1 MSSDVPARTRRTG
14 AIVAVIL
21 VVGAAASIAFS
32 LRGSFG
38 EEGGVSGK
46 RTLSASAKH
55 LFVDVESGD
64 VTVRSGSTDEVRL
77 TRTVHG
83 RSPKIVEE
91 SRNDGVHVSAD
102 CPAFTFGRCD
112 VRYEIVVPA
121 DMRVEIDAS
130 SGAVQVDGVTGGTQV
145 EASSGTITAKDLGGE
160 VDLESSSGDVHVT
173 GASGDLE
180 VKASS
185 GEVTAD
191 RLRSSRVTV
200 ESSSGDV
207 DLGFAAAPDR
217 VDLEASSGDVTVTVP
232 GGSTAYQVDVETS
245 SGEEQVDVP
254 TDPGS
259 AHRISVEA
267 SSGDV
272 TVRRR

>member
-1 MSSDVPARTRRTG
+1 MSSAVPARTRRTG
-14 AIVAVIL
+14 AIVAVVL
-21 VVGAAASIAFS
+21 VVGAAVSIAFA
-32 LRGSFG
+32 LRDSFG
-38 EEGGVSGK
+38 GDGVSGT

-64 VTVRSGSTDEVRL
+64 VTVRKGSTDDVRL
-77 TRTVHG
+77 TRTVRG
-83 RSPKIVEE
+83 RSPRIVEE

-112 VRYEIVVPA
+112 VSYEIVVPA

-160 VDLESSSGDVHVT
+160 VELESSSGDVNVT
-173 GASGDLE
+173 GASGNLD
-180 VKASS
+180 VSASS
-185 GEVTAD
+185 GEIKAD
-191 RLRSSRVTV
+191 GLTGGRVKA

-207 DLGFAAAPDR
+207 VLGFAAAPDR
-217 VDLEASSGDVTVTVP
+217 VELDVSSGDATITLP
-232 GGSTAYQVDVETS
+232 GGSTTYKVDVETS
-245 SGEEQVDVP
+245 SGDEQVDVP
-254 TDPGS
+254 TDPDA
-259 AHRISVEA
+259 AHEITVEA

-272 TVRRR
+272 TISRR